1 MLGCPEKCRPEDNK
15 ECEKLWYGRTV
26 DAWAIGVLAYELIT
40 GKPPFERETRAATY
54 EVPTHTPI
62 DLSPRPPT
70 PAPRARALTH
80 TAAG

>member
-15 ECEKLWYGRTV
+15 DCKRLWYGRTV

-54 EVPTHTPI
+54 EVP
-62 DLSPRPPT
+62 PP
-70 PAPRARALTH
+70 PASAAPRSE
-80 TAAG
+80 GI